1 MVALSPVAQG
11 HLRAGAVVDESNRT
25 TRKRHAACAL
35 ACRDAQQVSRQRRR
49 HGCALAGA
57 VPMSEAPAADAASP
71 GARLGRVRWR
81 VCALLLAATTI
92 NYVDRQVLGV
102 LAPFL
107 QTQIGWNEIQYG
119 YIVTAFQAAYALGLL
134 CSGAVIDR
142 FGTRLGYALAIGV
155 WSLAAMGHAL
165 ATSVVGFAIARFFLG
180 LGESG
185 NFPAA
190 LKTVAEWFPRRE
202 RALATGIFNSGSNIG
217 AIVAPLL
224 VPVIATAWGWQAAFL
239 FTGILSAT
247 WLVVWWCSYHA
258 PEQQPGLSSAEL
270 AHIRSD
276 AHEPVQA
283 RLSWLQVLR
292 HRQAWAFVLGKFITD
307 PIWWFFLF
315 WLPKFLHA
323 EYGLSLLQL
332 GAPLIV
338 IFVLADIGSI
348 AGGWVAGRFIAR
360 GWSVNRARKTAMLI
374 CAVSVVPIVFAA
386 RADNL
391 WLAVGLIGLATAA
404 HQGWSANLFTLP
416 SDMFPRHAVATV
428 VGIGGFAGAV
438 GGMLIATFI
447 GFLLQATGSYVPV
460 FLMAGSAYLLALA
473 VVHALVPRLQ
483 PAQLPAATATP
494 PSS

>member
-1 MVALSPVAQG
+1 M
-11 HLRAGAVVDESNRT
+11 
-25 TRKRHAACAL
+25 
-35 ACRDAQQVSRQRRR
+35 
-49 HGCALAGA
+49 
-57 VPMSEAPAADAASP
+57 
-71 GARLGRVRWR
+71 
-81 VCALLLAATTI
+81 
-92 NYVDRQVLGV
+92 
-102 LAPFL
+102 
-107 QTQIGWNEIQYG
+107 
-119 YIVTAFQAAYALGLL
+119 L

-142 FGTRLGYALAIGV
+142 FGTRAGYALAIGI

-165 ATSVVGFAIARFFLG
+165 ATTVVGFAIARFFLG

-190 LKTVAEWFPRRE
+190 IKTVAEWFPRRE

-239 FTGILSAT
+239 FTGVLSAT
-247 WLVVWWCSYHA
+247 WLVVWWCSYHP
-258 PEQQPGLSSAEL
+258 PEQQPGLTAAEL

-276 AHEPVQA
+276 AHEPVQR
-283 RLSWLQVLR
+283 RLSWLQVMR

-374 CAVSVVPIVFAA
+374 CALSVVPIVFC
-386 RADNL
+386 RACRQSLGGSRFDRPGNGR
-391 WLAVGLIGLATAA
+391 ASGLVCQSVYPA
-404 HQGWSANLFTLP
+404 

-473 VVHALVPRLQ
+473 IVHHLVPRLE
-483 PAQLPAATATP
+483 PAQLPADAPAPPATHP
-494 PSS
+494 